1 MHRTIYL
8 HDDVV
13 AIWENTR
20 KIETGD
26 GSIGTGCCVQWDKDM
41 FPRGKAEELSDRVV
55 TNAHVVDG
63 QNEIFVST
71 FGNGPVIKR
80 RAHLVAI
87 DYLHDLAVLEVEGPA
102 TNPEARGLFVGEYP
116 EIGAPVFICGF
127 PLGVDTPR
135 LVMGLISGSA
145 EMPIE
150 GHLVQSLVVQA
161 PVNQGNSGGP
171 VCNAAGELVGIV
183 YAINH
188 RVKKKLQKPASPIAR
203 EVINYLEQALNP
215 VDGFGYIIDPVDLR
229 KMIASHQ
236 YIASLGQYEAWNTR
250 VMEIPRAEFVDLQRQ
265 VSEIDGL
272 PEHLSCIGPF
282 NVNPEGT
289 SLCLGFHKDHQWELD
304 PSRRW
309 LEICRSLKEYHF
321 YLRGYTMVAYYK
333 GGAKYRRGKWQD
345 RISLTLV

>member
-1 MHRTIYL
+1 
-8 HDDVV
+8 
-13 AIWENTR
+13 
-20 KIETGD
+20 
-26 GSIGTGCCVQWDKDM
+26 
-41 FPRGKAEELSDRVV
+41 
-55 TNAHVVDG
+55 
-63 QNEIFVST
+63 
-71 FGNGPVIKR
+71 
-80 RAHLVAI
+80 
-87 DYLHDLAVLEVEGPA
+87 
-102 TNPEARGLFVGEYP
+102 
-116 EIGAPVFICGF
+116 VFICGF

-135 LVMGLISGSA
+135 LVTGLISGSA
-145 EMPIE
+145 EMPLE

-188 RVKKKLQKPASPIAR
+188 RMKKKLQKPASPVAR
-203 EVINYLEQALNP
+203 NVINYVEQALNP

-236 YIASLGQYEAWNTR
+236 YIASLGQYAPWNTR

-282 NVNPEGT
+282 NINPEGT
-289 SLCLGFHKDHQWELD
+289 SLCLGFHKDDQWELD

-321 YLRGYTMVAYYK
+321 YLKGYTIVAYYK
-333 GGAKYRRGKWQD
+333 GGPQYRRGVWQD
-345 RISLTLV
+345 RISLTLT

>member
-1 MHRTIYL
+1 MRRTIYL
-8 HDDVV
+8 HDDAVP
-13 AIWENTR
+13 IWTNTR
-20 KIETGD
+20 KIETGG
-26 GSIGTGCCVQWDKDM
+26 GSIGTGCCVQWEKNLR
-41 FPRGKAEELSDRVV
+41 PRGQVEANSDIVV
-55 TNAHVVDG
+55 TNAHVVDQ
-63 QNEIFVST
+63 QNEIFVSKFT
-71 FGNGPVIKR
+71 NHFVIKR
-80 RAHLVAI
+80 QAHLVAI
-87 DYLHDLAVLEVEGPA
+87 DYSHDLAILEVEGPA
-102 TNPEARGLFVGEYP
+102 TDPDANGLFVGDYP

-188 RVKKKLQKPASPIAR
+188 RMKKKLQKPVSPIAR
-203 EVINYLEQALNP
+203 AVINYLEQALNP

-236 YIASLGQYEAWNTR
+236 YIASLGQYEPWNTR

-282 NVNPEGT
+282 NINPQGT
-289 SLCLGFHKDHQWELD
+289 SLCLGFHKDDQWELD

-321 YLRGYTMVAYYK
+321 YLRGYTIVAYYK
-333 GGAKYRRGKWQD
+333 GGAKYRRDKWQD
-345 RISLTLV
+345 RISLTLI